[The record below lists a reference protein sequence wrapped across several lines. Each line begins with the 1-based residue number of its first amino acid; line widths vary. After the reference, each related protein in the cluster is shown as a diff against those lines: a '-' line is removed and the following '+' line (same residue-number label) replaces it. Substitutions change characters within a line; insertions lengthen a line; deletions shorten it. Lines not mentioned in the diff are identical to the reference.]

1 MLHNNDD
8 GGVTINTTTQVNAN
22 NKNSIN
28 TRKSRSIS
36 PPSVSIPNNSL
47 NNNNMKST
55 RSNNLSERNANHSN
69 LVTQTTTTVS
79 STSSRM
85 ANKNSQGRKAK
96 EQVGSFNDDN
106 DKLANEEDNINVSFL
121 GNDTN
126 DVVVVDDNVLGLKQ
140 EYEIFMK

>member
-1 MLHNNDD
+1 
-8 GGVTINTTTQVNAN
+8 
-22 NKNSIN
+22 
-28 TRKSRSIS
+28 
-36 PPSVSIPNNSL
+36 
-47 NNNNMKST
+47 
-55 RSNNLSERNANHSN
+55 
-69 LVTQTTTTVS
+69 
-79 STSSRM
+79 M